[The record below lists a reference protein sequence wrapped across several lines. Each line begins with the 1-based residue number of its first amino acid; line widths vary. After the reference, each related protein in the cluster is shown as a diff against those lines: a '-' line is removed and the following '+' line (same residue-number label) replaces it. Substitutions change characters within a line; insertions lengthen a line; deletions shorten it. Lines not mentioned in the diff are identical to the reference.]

1 MSQWFQSHRDVKQ
14 SGQGV
19 KRMLNIYRTLLAS
32 AVLVVAFILIMFFI
46 GFFLKIALL
55 AALLAFAYYW
65 FMRALQMRRR
75 KRF

>member
-1 MSQWFQSHRDVKQ
+1 
-14 SGQGV
+14 
-19 KRMLNIYRTLLAS
+19 MLNIYRTLLAS